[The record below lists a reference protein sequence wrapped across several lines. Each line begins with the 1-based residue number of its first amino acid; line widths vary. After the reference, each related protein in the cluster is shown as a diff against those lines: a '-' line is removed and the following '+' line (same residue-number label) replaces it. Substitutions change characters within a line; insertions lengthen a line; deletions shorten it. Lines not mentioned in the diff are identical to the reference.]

1 MKKINLLLI
10 AISSVLL
17 FSCEE
22 DDGTSFVRE
31 DYLLGKWNV
40 TQVGELSPQNIVNYT
55 DYQSCNANDPD
66 NLIFDESN
74 SYTES
79 NFKLIDSECKNEV
92 ISGTYNRNSNNFTV
106 TYIKDENTLQHIKKI
121 LSLTYEEME
130 ITYTD
135 TITDKIIF
143 KKLTKAT
150 E

>member
-40 TQVGELSPQNIVNYT
+40 SQVGELSPQNIVNYT
-55 DYQSCNANDPD
+55 DYENCEID
-66 NLIFDESN
+66 NLIFAEGD
-74 SYTES
+74 SYTENIYNLENGECINKVVSGSYDRNGS
-79 NFKLIDSECKNEV
+79 NV
-92 ISGTYNRNSNNFTV
+92 TIS
-106 TYIKDENTLQHIKKI
+106 YIKDNKTLNHVKKV

-135 TITDKIIF
+135 TITNKIVF
-143 KKLTKAT
+143 KKLNKAT